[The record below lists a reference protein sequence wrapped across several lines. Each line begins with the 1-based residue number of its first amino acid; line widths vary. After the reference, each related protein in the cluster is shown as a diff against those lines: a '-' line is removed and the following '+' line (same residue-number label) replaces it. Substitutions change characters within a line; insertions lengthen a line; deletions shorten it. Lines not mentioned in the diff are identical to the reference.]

1 MPNPDGAGPGNPGLP
16 VQGEVPPK
24 EWLEKLREIG
34 LVIDKEGHF
43 LHEGEAV
50 SHPGLVQALFR
61 WLDRLPPPDGRYVLR
76 WDPPRYAY
84 VTVEDTPLVV
94 RGVRWGPD
102 RASVFLTLSDGSEPP
117 LEPATL
123 LLRPDGSLICRVREG
138 RLEARFSTAALAGL
152 GDALEQDERGA
163 YLRLG
168 GTRHGLGNV

>member
-1 MPNPDGAGPGNPGLP
+1 MRDPDAAAPESPDLP
-16 VQGEVPPK
+16 VQGEVSPAA
-24 EWLEKLREIG
+24 WLEKLREIG

-43 LHEGEAV
+43 FHEGEVV

-84 VTVEDTPLVV
+84 VSVEDTPLVV
-94 RGVRWGPD
+94 RGVRWEPD
-102 RASVFLTLSDGSEPP
+102 HASLFLTLSDGSEPA

-123 LLRPDGSLICRVREG
+123 SLRPDGSLICRVREG

-152 GDALEQDERGA
+152 GDALGQDDRGA

-168 GTRHGLGNV
+168 GERHVLGSV